1 MKKVQKI
8 IIIVYLI
15 LVAVAFIYVPWRVRL
30 PSPNSGLVV
39 SIGYAPLWSPP
50 AYSIM
55 SSKFSIIDYGKIIL
69 ELIALTAIFGVL
81 FVLISEVKTI
91 RKGIIKLII
100 AYLVLVVLACTCI
113 PCKVTYVVINE
124 HTSGVRRV
132 GSTYGCSFLGKPV
145 FIVPIL
151 PGEEVKSSAT
161 SERRL
166 IPYELVALT
175 AIFGALF
182 VLTLGPKKD

>member
-8 IIIVYLI
+8 IIIIYLI
-15 LVAVAFIYVPWRVRL
+15 LVAVACIYVPWRVRL

-124 HTSGVRRV
+124 HTGGGKTNWHHIRVFFFWEACVHSANSSWRR
-132 GSTYGCSFLGKPV
+132 SEV
-145 FIVPIL
+145 FSDFRASVNSL
-151 PGEEVKSSAT
+151 
-161 SERRL
+161 
-166 IPYELVALT
+166 
-175 AIFGALF
+175 
-182 VLTLGPKKD
+182 